1 MFTKFVWQVGCMT
14 TNSLSDFGDDLDHI
28 VNTRS
33 LRELLPVLHVG
44 NAEASYVALT
54 TVCSLQVFLF

>member
-1 MFTKFVWQVGCMT
+1 MT
-14 TNSLSDFGDDLDHI
+14 TNNLSDFGDDLDHI